1 MIVSQV
7 RTLVHMMSEYEHSPH
22 ELLKRVNTR
31 LALDLETGRFVT
43 AFLAFLRSDGE
54 FEWASAGHGPMY
66 WCPTGEGELLEL
78 DSSGLP
84 LGVQEDWLADDPPPP
99 SKMEPTG
106 RLIVFSDGIFEAH
119 APDPRQGLFGTDAI
133 KDILH
138 NACHASSSEIIH
150 LIREAVQKF
159 QGKKEPVD
167 DQTIVVVRRV
177 PIEESSIDGA
187 AVYNVSAESTGTVSV
202 PVSSDFEIAVD
213 GPRTQAASEK

>member
-1 MIVSQV
+1 M
-7 RTLVHMMSEYEHSPH
+7 LSEYEPHPH
-22 ELLKRVNTR
+22 ELLRRVNTR
-31 LALDLETGRFVT
+31 LSLDLETGRFVT

-84 LGVQEDWLADDPPPP
+84 LGVQEDWLADDPSPPL
-99 SKMEPTG
+99 KMELTG

-119 APDPRQGLFGTDAI
+119 APNPKDGLFGTDPI
-133 KDILH
+133 KKILH
-138 NACHASSSEIIH
+138 DGCHASSSEIIGA
-150 LIREAVQKF
+150 IRDAVQKF

-177 PIEESSIDGA
+177 AHEADAKTDAAGGGA
-187 AVYNVSAESTGTVSV
+187 VGDSPSTVVV
-202 PVSSDFEIAVD
+202 PDADFEITVNN
-213 GPRTQAASEK
+213 PVLETPQS